1 MLFSGYVQRVP
12 NYDPNAP
19 ESSENYIPKEICNR
33 IVKPLYNFN
42 EHVSK
47 DPRTTQLLLPA
58 FDGLMLIRK
67 K

>member
-1 MLFSGYVQRVP
+1 VLFGGYVQRIP

-19 ESSENYIPKEICNR
+19 ESSENYIPKEIYKR
-33 IVKPLYNFN
+33 IVKPLYQFN

-47 DPRTTQLLLPA
+47 DPRTTQLLVPV

-67 K
+67 N